1 MRIISWVV
9 ALIVGIAIIL
19 FAVSNRQMVDIGLW
33 PLDGT
38 LAVRL
43 YIAVLVCGLVA
54 FLAGG
59 VVSWLSAAPTRRL
72 SRHRKRRIEDLER
85 RLAQMEQRERTR
97 AEAAVAAQAAAS
109 AETAPPSRQLAAVR
123 A

>member
-97 AEAAVAAQAAAS
+97 ADAAVAAQAAAS

>member
-109 AETAPPSRQLAAVR
+109 AETATPSRQLAAVR

>member
-9 ALIVGIAIIL
+9 ALIVGIAVVL
-19 FAVSNRQMVDIGLW
+19 FAVSNRQMVDIALW

-38 LAVRL
+38 VAVQL
-43 YIAVLVCGLVA
+43 FIPVLVCGLVA

-72 SRHRKRRIEDLER
+72 SRHRKRRIDDLER
-85 RLAQMEQRERTR
+85 RIAQMEQRERTR

-109 AETAPPSRQLAAVR
+109 AETVPPSRQLAAVR